1 MHSKTNMRRGAVRVV
16 VAGALAAI
24 PLAAVA
30 ATAGAEAPAA
40 DAVQVQQASD
50 VVVPEGA
57 DVSRP
62 HPGPDGFPGR
72 PGPGGPRVEFRG
84 PDHDF
89 PGPGP
94 RIFRQVL
101 PPTGSFGSS

>member
-1 MHSKTNMRRGAVRVV
+1 MLSKKNMRRGAVRVA
-16 VAGALAAI
+16 VAGVLVTI
-24 PLAAVA
+24 PLAAMA
-30 ATAGAEAPAA
+30 ATASAEAPAEA
-40 DAVQVQQASD
+40 QIIQASED
-50 VVVPEGA
+50 TVLD

-62 HPGPDGFPGR
+62 HPGPHEFPGH

-84 PDHDF
+84 PDRDL

-94 RIFRQVL
+94 RIFRQEL

>member
-1 MHSKTNMRRGAVRVV
+1 MLSKTNMRRGAIRVA
-16 VAGALAAI
+16 VAGALVTI

-30 ATAGAEAPAA
+30 ATASAEAPA
-40 DAVQVQQASD
+40 DAAQVQQVSEGIAL
-50 VVVPEGA
+50 EGA

-62 HPGPDGFPGR
+62 HPGDGFPAR

-84 PDHDF
+84 PEHEF
-89 PGPGP
+89 PGHGP
-94 RIFRQVL
+94 RVLFREAL

>member
-1 MHSKTNMRRGAVRVV
+1 MLSKTNMRRGAVRIA
-16 VAGALAAI
+16 VAGALVTI

-30 ATAGAEAPAA
+30 ATASAEAPA
-40 DAVQVQQASD
+40 DATQVQQVSEGI
-50 VVVPEGA
+50 PLEGA

-62 HPGPDGFPGR
+62 HPGEGFPGR

-84 PDHDF
+84 PEHDF

-94 RIFRQVL
+94 RVFYQTL

>member
-1 MHSKTNMRRGAVRVV
+1 MTNMRRGAIRVA
-16 VAGALAAI
+16 VAGAMVTL

-30 ATAGAEAPAA
+30 ATASAETPAA
-40 DAVQVQQASD
+40 DGVQVQEVSEG
-50 VVVPEGA
+50 VVLEGG

-72 PGPGGPRVEFRG
+72 PGPDGPRVEFRG

-94 RIFRQVL
+94 RIFRQAL